1 MVILFDEDGTL
12 LKGSYGRLFRQT
24 FVKFLF
30 FFFFGRQIMG
40 VRFTLAPNRNIA
52 LTRDRY

>member
-30 FFFFGRQIMG
+30 FFFGRQIMG
-40 VRFTLAPNRNIA
+40 VTF
-52 LTRDRY
+52 YVSSK

>member
-30 FFFFGRQIMG
+30 FFGRQIMG